1 MDKELL
7 RMVIIGTG
15 ACVILIMLV
24 WGLFKNKKKRREINF
39 YDDHDPFE
47 NIDSR
52 LIMNVDD
59 DDFDIISL
67 QSESDDFEVI
77 PLGKQHAGEHAPTLD
92 PKASYE
98 DPARKES
105 FKPEVKTRLN
115 PEYMKKVRQTT
126 QEFTPP
132 VVAEESV
139 LPALLQFSL
148 LAKEGEVFAG
158 SQLLEAFDYV
168 GLVFGSVQVFE
179 RLDDKNRVDY
189 AVASMMGQGA
199 FPKEH
204 WESYHCPGIKF
215 FMQPREVEDAF
226 AVFNELVNTLGQLS
240 ALLHGDILD
249 SDDQPLTEAT
259 VNKLESSLK

>member
-24 WGLFKNKKKRREINF
+24 WGLFKNKKKHREINF

-67 QSESDDFEVI
+67 QPDREDFEVV

-92 PKASYE
+92 SKESYE
-98 DPARKES
+98 PPMVEEDSKV
-105 FKPEVKTRLN
+105 EVKARLN
-115 PEYMKKVRQTT
+115 PEYMKKARPAT
-126 QEFTPP
+126 EDLIPPP
-132 VVAEESV
+132 VVEEG
-139 LPALLQFSL
+139 LPILLQFSL
-148 LAKEGEVFAG
+148 LAKEGEVFSG

-189 AVASMMGQGA
+189 AVASMMGQGT

-215 FMQPREVEDAF
+215 FMQPREVEDAP

-249 SDDQPLTEAT
+249 SDNQPLTEAT

>member
-52 LIMNVDD
+52 LVMNVED

-67 QSESDDFEVI
+67 QSDREDFDVI
-77 PLGKQHAGEHAPTLD
+77 PLGKKQPEENTATLD
-92 PKASYE
+92 KKEPYE
-98 DPARKES
+98 APES
-105 FKPEVKTRLN
+105 KVSTTPEIKTRLN
-115 PEYMKKVRQTT
+115 PEYMQKARQAT

-132 VVAEESV
+132 PVVEQAV

-148 LAKEGEVFAG
+148 LAKEGEVFTG

-189 AVASMMGQGA
+189 AVASMMGQGT

-215 FMQPREVEDAF
+215 FMQPREVEDAP
-226 AVFNELVNTLGQLS
+226 AVFNELINTLGQLS
-240 ALLHGDILD
+240 ALLNGDILD
-249 SDDQPLTEAT
+249 SDNQPLTEAA
-259 VNKLESSLK
+259 VNKLEASLK

>member
-77 PLGKQHAGEHAPTLD
+77 PLGKQHAGEHKPNLD
-92 PKASYE
+92 PKESYE
-98 DPARKES
+98 PSVKKATPT
-105 FKPEVKTRLN
+105 PEVKTRLN
-115 PEYMKKVRQTT
+115 PEYVKKARQAT

-132 VVAEESV
+132 PVAEEV
-139 LPALLQFSL
+139 VMPTLLQFSL
-148 LAKEGEVFAG
+148 LANEGEVFTG
-158 SQLLEAFDYV
+158 PQLLEAFDYV

-189 AVASMMGQGA
+189 AVASMKGQGT

-204 WESYHCPGIKF
+204 WETYDCPGIKF
-215 FMQPREVEDAF
+215 FMQPREVEDAQ

-249 SDDQPLTEAT
+249 SDNQPLTEAT

>member
-39 YDDHDPFE
+39 YDDHDPFD

-67 QSESDDFEVI
+67 QPDSDDFDVV
-77 PLGKQHAGEHAPTLD
+77 PLGKQHAEEQVPTLD
-92 PKASYE
+92 PKKSYE
-98 DPARKES
+98 PPVREKS
-105 FKPEVKTRLN
+105 PTPELKTRLN
-115 PEYMKKVRQTT
+115 PEYVKKARQATEDVT
-126 QEFTPP
+126 SPP
-132 VVAEESV
+132 IVKEVIM
-139 LPALLQFSL
+139 PTLLQFSL
-148 LAKEGEVFAG
+148 LANEGEVFTG
-158 SQLLEAFDYV
+158 PQLLEAFDYV

-189 AVASMMGQGA
+189 AVASMMGQGT

-204 WESYHCPGIKF
+204 WETYHCPGIKF
-215 FMQPREVEDAF
+215 FMQPREVEDAPT
-226 AVFNELVNTLGQLS
+226 VFNELVNTLGQLS

-249 SDDQPLTEAT
+249 ADNQPLTEAT